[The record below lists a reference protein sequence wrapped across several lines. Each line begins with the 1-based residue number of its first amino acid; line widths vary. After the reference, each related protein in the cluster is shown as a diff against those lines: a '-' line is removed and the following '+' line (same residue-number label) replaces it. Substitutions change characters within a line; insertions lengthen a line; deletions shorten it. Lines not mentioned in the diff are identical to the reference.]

1 MGNVLNRTTGI
12 YLESVNTPDY
22 PSEDWVINPDLSTVS
37 AVAKK
42 HWFIDTGDVLR
53 EMTTAEKATS
63 YLSPNKLARCNAV
76 DGKTQQLVATGF
88 VHSTKTFS
96 LSIPSQLNWT
106 NVKAGAAAD
115 LTYPYVIPTLTD
127 TDYHE
132 FADEAEMLTAAG
144 VAESTVKGHIA
155 SGAALKKQIVDAAD
169 QAELDAV
176 VDTR

>member
-37 AVAKK
+37 SVAKK

-63 YLSPNKLARCNAV
+63 YLSPNKLARCGAI
-76 DGKTQQLVATGF
+76 DGRTMQLVGSGF
-88 VHSTKTFS
+88 VHASKTFS

-106 NVKAGAAAD
+106 NVKSGSAAD
-115 LTYPYVIPTLTD
+115 LTYPYVVPTLTD
-127 TDYHE
+127 IDYHE
-132 FADEAEMLTAAG
+132 FADEAEMLTAADA
-144 VAESTVKGHIA
+144 AESTVKGHIA
-155 SGAALKKQIVDAAD
+155 SGAALKKQIVDATD
-169 QAELDAV
+169 QAALDAI
-176 VDTR
+176 VDSR